1 MILIMAPVNISS
13 STIIPAW
20 EGGRQRAPS
29 IPGKRRRTGKNISV
43 VQIFSKMKSLYLVL
57 DSLSFG
63 FIIKH
68 YSSFIMGWLMLMYCV
83 IVCNNS
89 CFWAD
94 RQLPPLRKGG
104 EKERLGQRDCSERGA
119 LQGHTFYEM
128 KDLINWNEQ
137 TAGLGSFG
145 LRADR

>member
-29 IPGKRRRTGKNISV
+29 IPWKRRRTGKNISV

-63 FIIKH
+63 FIIEH
-68 YSSFIMGWLMLMYCV
+68 YSSFIMGWLMLIHFITIYITFIT
-83 IVCNNS
+83 IVLE
-89 CFWAD
+89 
-94 RQLPPLRKGG
+94 QPQILPESLLLLNYTGLIFFPSLLRK
-104 EKERLGQRDCSERGA
+104 
-119 LQGHTFYEM
+119 M
-128 KDLINWNEQ
+128 KKINKQKNKDFS
-137 TAGLGSFG
+137 L
-145 LRADR
+145 